1 MIVVATICLATQ
13 RLSSAGED
21 VKKTNY
27 NVPTNRAMLL
37 QSLIALVL
45 HITAKDLLNL
55 DKNPGVKP
63 NGGS

>member
-27 NVPTNRAMLL
+27 NVPTNRAILL
-37 QSLIALVL
+37 
-45 HITAKDLLNL
+45 
-55 DKNPGVKP
+55 
-63 NGGS
+63 